1 MTDAETRIRSIL
13 GQLQDALTAN
23 DLDALSAL
31 MDDDIVL
38 FGTAAAN
45 MDRRETIAYITEV
58 IAQEGTVRWGWD
70 SVVPLVDE
78 PGLLVFAGVG
88 TVGFED
94 SQGRPDGPRDQ
105 FRLTVVAVEREAGWR
120 LSHFHASVPQED

>member
-1 MTDAETRIRSIL
+1 VD
-13 GQLQDALTAN
+13 
-23 DLDALSAL
+23 
-31 MDDDIVL
+31 VL

-58 IAQEGTVRWGWD
+58 IAQEGTVRWD
-70 SVVPLVDE
+70 SVVPLVDQS
-78 PGLLVFAGVG
+78 GLLVFAGVG

-94 SQGRPDGPRDQ
+94 TQGRPDGPREA

-120 LSHFHASVPQED
+120 LSHFHASVPQVD